1 MSETARLKADPRRV
15 YDAIANYHTTHP
27 RIVPKQFSD
36 LTVVKGGVGA
46 GTEITFNVTVLGQ
59 KTKFRAV
66 VSEPEPGMRLYGSAF
81 GATPCGTVIN
91 AARAPD
97 GSCALLAVVQIS
109 AVEPADRCR
118 IGGRRVRTD
127 STGAGQL
134 DTDHPRMCRA
144 YAARWVVGAE
154 GGSHCYA

>member
-1 MSETARLKADPRRV
+1 VSETARLKADPRRV

-66 VSEPEPGMRLYGSAF
+66 VSEPEPGRVLVERNLEG
-81 GATPCGTVIN
+81 N
-91 AARAPD
+91 D
-97 GSCALLAVVQIS
+97 GITTFI
-109 AVEPADRCR
+109 VEPAGNNESNVTIRTEAKTRPGIAGRFEAWISAR
-118 IGGRRVRTD
+118 ILPPMYREELRRLETVASQT
-127 STGAGQL
+127 S
-134 DTDHPRMCRA
+134 
-144 YAARWVVGAE
+144 
-154 GGSHCYA
+154 S